1 MDYNKVILLGRV
13 GKDPEVKQVGG
24 KNVSSFS
31 LATSYGT
38 GDNVRTEWHQISVW
52 EKLSDITQQIVH
64 KGDKVL
70 VEGRI
75 SYNVTGEG
83 EARRQFTHIVGVSLV
98 NLTSKTEANSA
109 KAKAA
114 SVGDEDIP
122 F

>member
-98 NLTSKTEANSA
+98 NLTSKTEANST